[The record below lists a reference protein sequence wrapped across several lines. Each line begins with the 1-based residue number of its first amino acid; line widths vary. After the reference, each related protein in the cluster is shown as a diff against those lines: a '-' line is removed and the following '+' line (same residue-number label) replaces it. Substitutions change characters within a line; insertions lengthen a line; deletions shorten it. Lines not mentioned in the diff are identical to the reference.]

1 MALVP
6 RHNSIEESKYWLE
19 IIFVLGFGSII
30 TTPAVILDLH
40 ILLGKDSIITIW
52 VYLKVILALILTWSI
67 TYSFCY
73 TLWTIVFGY
82 NHPMPFFADICN
94 IPVMIVV
101 FINVPMLGISRLLEK
116 KEFKRKRNHYFMFQ
130 LLWFVVH
137 IAKAL
142 LSLIFEQLQN
152 SDAQCIIAV
161 LLPMVKRCTNS
172 VFKTDEE
179 NDWN

>member
-1 MALVP
+1 
-6 RHNSIEESKYWLE
+6 
-19 IIFVLGFGSII
+19 
-30 TTPAVILDLH
+30 
-40 ILLGKDSIITIW
+40 
-52 VYLKVILALILTWSI
+52 
-67 TYSFCY
+67 
-73 TLWTIVFGY
+73 
-82 NHPMPFFADICN
+82 MPFFADICN

-172 VFKTDEE
+172 VFSEQMKKMIGTE
-179 NDWN
+179 NEIGNVLVSVSINYSYGLWAAISMIGARSTTMVCMVAVDFLCN